1 MEHFREFGV
10 MTHAVAVAADVDDV
24 TVVQQPVDECRG
36 HDLVA
41 QDLASHSSKPLLDV
55 STVDACS

>member
-41 QDLASHSSKPLLDV
+41 QDLAPPEPVNPDE
-55 STVDACS
+55 TRGGNN